1 MDAIATYRLNKEKR
15 LRARLKST
23 TDPARKYRILRAIY
37 SRNAENYD
45 AEWVERDHP
54 RKENGRFAPKGKGET
69 ISEKRK
75 QQQLELLRKTNPMR
89 DEYHVGIR
97 DTKDIKSAKE
107 AFLGDDSDDERYTYP
122 DFTEEMGKAA
132 LKKGRI
138 KVYSSKPV
146 KDGAFIS
153 PSKMMAQDYAGT
165 GPIYSKLV
173 SINDVAWLNSD
184 EGQFAPVETKQKAA
198 EKKRTARA
206 KLAEAAL
213 KVEETRK
220 FGGASYRN
228 FARQLNETRASRPIG
243 DRWRVDEHSIEQLEE
258 FGAACHYT
266 NGGSTIAVKPNGDI
280 ISVCKNPDD
289 PIFGKDLL
297 RIAVKNGGKKLDSFE
312 GNHDFYTECGFEPIS
327 YCDFVD
333 KYAPDDWLKANG
345 INKSTLIRESDGC
358 PLSKIG
364 DGELNLPREQIVF
377 YKYTGKPS
385 KYTTLDDFKNRVKKS
400 ASYDE
405 AQDVRDGEVD

>member
-132 LKKGRI
+132 LKKKAELKCIVPSR
-138 KVYSSKPV
+138 
-146 KDGAFIS
+146 
-153 PSKMMAQDYAGT
+153 SKM
-165 GPIYSKLV
+165 
-173 SINDVAWLNSD
+173 
-184 EGQFAPVETKQKAA
+184 E
-198 EKKRTARA
+198 R
-206 KLAEAAL
+206 
-213 KVEETRK
+213 
-220 FGGASYRN
+220 
-228 FARQLNETRASRPIG
+228 
-243 DRWRVDEHSIEQLEE
+243 
-258 FGAACHYT
+258 
-266 NGGSTIAVKPNGDI
+266 
-280 ISVCKNPDD
+280 
-289 PIFGKDLL
+289 
-297 RIAVKNGGKKLDSFE
+297 SF
-312 GNHDFYTECGFEPIS
+312 HP
-327 YCDFVD
+327 
-333 KYAPDDWLKANG
+333 
-345 INKSTLIRESDGC
+345 
-358 PLSKIG
+358 
-364 DGELNLPREQIVF
+364 PR
-377 YKYTGKPS
+377 
-385 KYTTLDDFKNRVKKS
+385 
-400 ASYDE
+400 
-405 AQDVRDGEVD
+405 